1 MIIFKN
7 LILKISSLRFA
18 ISLIIFIAI
27 SSSIGTF
34 IPQGSNNKFYL
45 DIFDD
50 APIFGFLNGEKVLK
64 LQLDHIYTSFWFL
77 FSLILLCISL
87 AACSFRRQ
95 IPSLKASL
103 KWIEYKTE
111 KKISKL
117 ELVSNHQINT
127 EEDHIS
133 KADLFLKKK
142 GWRTYKFK
150 SHISARKGLIGK
162 LGPIVVHI
170 GLIVLLIGSAYG
182 SFTSQ
187 SKEQYLMPGESLDL
201 INESTNSKANV
212 RLVDFS
218 IQRESDG
225 IPKQFIS
232 KLDFFSEDLKLNEI
246 KTAKVN
252 HPIRFKGLTIYQ
264 ADWSITNVVLEIDN
278 ILYQLQLKEIPE
290 IGNQVWGVLVELGSE
305 TKKNYLLTID
315 NESGPL
321 KISNIE
327 NISENIFSENI
338 LYLNEDPLVIN
349 SSKLSLKK
357 IIPSSGLIIKNDPS
371 IPFIYFS
378 FILIIFGTIISLIP
392 TNQLWILVNEESK
405 KLSIGGLSNKNLV
418 GFKKEFFKLSEEIK
432 NF

>member
-18 ISLIIFIAI
+18 ISLIILIAI
-27 SSSIGTF
+27 SSGIGTF
-34 IPQGSNNKFYL
+34 IPQGNNKKFYF
-45 DIFDD
+45 DIYDE
-50 APIFGFLNGEKVLK
+50 APIFGFLNGKNVLK

-77 FSLILLCISL
+77 FALILLCISL

-103 KWIEYKTE
+103 KWIEYKSE
-111 KKISKL
+111 KKFSKL
-117 ELVSNHQINT
+117 QLSSIHPINQ
-127 EEDHIS
+127 DG
-133 KADLFLKKK
+133 DLFSIVDLLLKKR
-142 GWRTYKFK
+142 GWKTYKFK

-162 LGPIVVHI
+162 IGPLVVHI

-187 SKEQYLMPGESLDL
+187 SKEQYLLPGETLDL
-201 INESTNSKANV
+201 VNESTNSKANV
-212 RLVDFS
+212 KLVDFS
-218 IQRESDG
+218 IERESDG
-225 IPKQFIS
+225 VPKQFIS
-232 KLDFFSEDLKLNEI
+232 KLNFSSEDLNFNEI
-246 KTAKVN
+246 KTTKVN

-264 ADWSITNVVLEIDN
+264 ADWAISNVVLEIDN
-278 ILYQLQLKEIPE
+278 ILYQLQLREIPE

-305 TKKNYLLTID
+305 TKKNFLLTID
-315 NESGPL
+315 NENGPL
-321 KISNIE
+321 KISNTE
-327 NISENIFSENI
+327 NFSGNNLFI
-338 LYLNEDPLVIN
+338 NDNPLEVN
-349 SSKLSLKK
+349 SSKVSLKK

-392 TNQLWILVNEESK
+392 TNQLWILVNNESQ
-405 KLSIGGLSNKNLV
+405 KLFIGGLSNKNLV

>member
-1 MIIFKN
+1 MVIFKS

-27 SSSIGTF
+27 SSGIGTF
-34 IPQGSNNKFYL
+34 IPQGSNDKFYV
-45 DIFDD
+45 DFFDD

-77 FSLILLCISL
+77 FSLILLCVSL

-103 KWIEYKTE
+103 KWIEYNSE
-111 KKISKL
+111 KKFSKL
-117 ELVSNHQINT
+117 QLSSSHQIKKD
-127 EEDHIS
+127 EDNIS
-133 KADLFLKKK
+133 KADLLLREK
-142 GWRTYKFK
+142 GWKTYKFE

-162 LGPIVVHI
+162 IGPIVVHI

-187 SKEQYLMPGESLDL
+187 SKEQYLFPGESLDL

-212 RLVDFS
+212 RLLDFS
-218 IQRESDG
+218 IERESDG

-232 KLDFFSEDLKLNEI
+232 KLDFSSEDYKFNEI

-252 HPIRFKGLTIYQ
+252 SPIRFRGLTIYQ
-264 ADWSITNVVLEIDN
+264 ADWAISGVVLEIDN
-278 ILYQLQLKEIPE
+278 ILYQIQLKEIPE
-290 IGNQVWGVLVELGSE
+290 ISNQVWGVLVELGSE

-315 NESGPL
+315 NENGPL
-321 KISNIE
+321 KISNFE
-327 NISENIFSENI
+327 NFSENI
-338 LYLNEDPLVIN
+338 YINEDPLEVN

-357 IIPSSGLIIKNDPS
+357 IILSSGLIIKNDPS

-392 TNQLWILVNEESK
+392 TNQLWIFVNKESK
-405 KLSIGGLSNKNLV
+405 KLTIGGLSNKNLV
-418 GFKKEFFKLSEEIK
+418 GFKKEFLKLSEEIK

>member
-1 MIIFKN
+1 MIVFKN

-27 SSSIGTF
+27 ASGIGTF
-34 IPQGSNNKFYL
+34 IPQGSNNKFY
-45 DIFDD
+45 IENFDS
-50 APIFGFLNGEKVLK
+50 APIFGFLDGEKVLK

-77 FSLILLCISL
+77 LTLILLCISL

-103 KWIEYKTE
+103 KWVEYKSE
-111 KKISKL
+111 KKFSKL
-117 ELVSNHQINT
+117 QLTSIHPINQ
-127 EEDHIS
+127 DGDLIS
-133 KADLFLKKK
+133 FVDLLLKKR
-142 GWRTYKFK
+142 GWNTYKFQ
-150 SHISARKGLIGK
+150 SNISARRGLIGK
-162 LGPIVVHI
+162 IGPLVVHI

-187 SKEQYLMPGESLDL
+187 SKEQYLLPGESLDL
-201 INESTNSKANV
+201 VNESTNSKANV
-212 RLVDFS
+212 RLLDFS
-218 IQRESDG
+218 IERESDG

-232 KLDFFSEDLKLNEI
+232 KLNFSSEDINLNEI

-252 HPIRFKGLTIYQ
+252 HPIRFEGLTIYQ
-264 ADWSITNVVLEIDN
+264 ADWAISNVVLEIDN

-305 TKKNYLLTID
+305 NKKNFLLTID
-315 NESGPL
+315 NENGPL
-321 KISNIE
+321 RISNIE
-327 NISENIFSENI
+327 NFSGNN
-338 LYLNEDPLVIN
+338 LYINDNPLEVN
-349 SSKLSLKK
+349 SSKVSLIK

-392 TNQLWILVNEESK
+392 TNQLWILVNNETQ
-405 KLSIGGLSNKNLV
+405 KLFIGGLSNKNLV
-418 GFKKEFFKLSEEIK
+418 GFKKEFIKLSEEIK
-432 NF
+432 KF

>member
-27 SSSIGTF
+27 ASGIGTF
-34 IPQGSNNKFYL
+34 IPQGSNNKFYI
-45 DIFDD
+45 DNFDR
-50 APIFGFLNGEKVLK
+50 APIFGFLDGEKVLK

-77 FSLILLCISL
+77 FTLILLCISL

-103 KWIEYKTE
+103 KWTEYKYE
-111 KKISKL
+111 KNFGKL
-117 ELVSNHQINT
+117 ELSSNYQINA
-127 EEDHIS
+127 EADCIS
-133 KADLFLKKK
+133 KVDLFLKKR
-142 GWRTYKFK
+142 GWKTYKFK
-150 SHISARKGLIGK
+150 NHLSARKGLIGK

-170 GLIVLLIGSAYG
+170 GLIILLIGSAYG

-187 SKEQYLMPGESLDL
+187 SKEQYLLPGESLDL
-201 INESTNSKANV
+201 INESTNSKATIK
-212 RLVDFS
+212 LEDFS
-218 IQRESDG
+218 ILRESDG

-232 KLDFFSEDLKLNEI
+232 KLDFVSEDLKLNQI

-264 ADWSITNVVLEIDN
+264 ADWAISNVVLEIDN

-305 TKKNYLLTID
+305 TKKNFLLTID
-315 NESGPL
+315 NENGPL
-321 KISNIE
+321 KISNTE
-327 NISENIFSENI
+327 NFSGNN
-338 LYLNEDPLVIN
+338 LYINDNPLEIN
-349 SSKLSLKK
+349 SSKVSLKK

-392 TNQLWILVNEESK
+392 TNQLWILVNKESH

-418 GFKKEFFKLSEEIK
+418 GFKKEFLKLSEEIK
-432 NF
+432 NY

>member
-34 IPQGSNNKFYL
+34 IPQDNNKKFYI
-45 DIFDD
+45 DIFND
-50 APIFGFLNGEKVLK
+50 APIFGFLNGENVLK

-77 FSLILLCISL
+77 FALILLCISL

-103 KWIEYKTE
+103 KWIEYKSE
-111 KKISKL
+111 KKFSKL
-117 ELVSNHQINT
+117 QLTSSHSINQDG
-127 EEDHIS
+127 DHIS
-133 KADLFLKKK
+133 KADLLLKKR
-142 GWRTYKFK
+142 GWKTYKFQN
-150 SHISARKGLIGK
+150 HISARRGLIGK
-162 LGPIVVHI
+162 IGPLVVHI

-187 SKEQYLMPGESLDL
+187 SKEQYLLPGESLDL
-201 INESTNSKANV
+201 VNESTNSKANV
-212 RLVDFS
+212 KLVDFS
-218 IQRESDG
+218 IERESDG

-232 KLDFFSEDLKLNEI
+232 KLNFSSEDPNLNEI
-246 KTAKVN
+246 KTVKVN

-264 ADWSITNVVLEIDN
+264 ADWAISNVVLEIDN

-305 TKKNYLLTID
+305 PKKNYLLTID
-315 NESGPL
+315 NENGPL

-327 NISENIFSENI
+327 NFSGNN
-338 LYLNEDPLVIN
+338 LYINDNPLEVN
-349 SSKLSLKK
+349 SLKVSLKK

-392 TNQLWILVNEESK
+392 TNQLWILVNKESQ
-405 KLSIGGLSNKNLV
+405 KLFIGGLSNKNLV
-418 GFKKEFFKLSEEIK
+418 GFKKEFLRLSEEIK
-432 NF
+432 NY

>member
-27 SSSIGTF
+27 SSGIGTF
-34 IPQGSNNKFYL
+34 IPQGNNKKFYL

-50 APIFGFLNGEKVLK
+50 APIFGLLNGENVLK

-77 FSLILLCISL
+77 FALILLCISL

-103 KWIEYKTE
+103 KWIEYKSE
-111 KKISKL
+111 KKFSKL
-117 ELVSNHQINT
+117 QLTSICQVNEN
-127 EEDHIS
+127 EDYIS
-133 KADLFLKKK
+133 KADLLLKTR
-142 GWRTYKFK
+142 GWKTYKFK
-150 SHISARKGLIGK
+150 NHISARRGLIGK
-162 LGPIVVHI
+162 VGPLVVHI
-170 GLIVLLIGSAYG
+170 GLIVLLVGSAYG
-182 SFTSQ
+182 SFTSL

-212 RLVDFS
+212 KLVNFS
-218 IQRESDG
+218 IERESDG

-232 KLDFFSEDLKLNEI
+232 KLNFSSKDFKLNEI

-264 ADWSITNVVLEIDN
+264 ADWAISNVVLEIDN
-278 ILYQLQLKEIPE
+278 ILYQLQLSEIPE

-305 TKKNYLLTID
+305 TKKNFLLTID
-315 NESGPL
+315 NENGPL
-321 KISNIE
+321 RISNIE
-327 NISENIFSENI
+327 SFSDNF
-338 LYLNEDPLVIN
+338 LYINEDPLEVN

-357 IIPSSGLIIKNDPS
+357 IILSSGLIIKNDPS

-378 FILIIFGTIISLIP
+378 FILIIFGTIISLVP
-392 TNQLWILVNEESK
+392 TNQLWILVNKESR

-418 GFKKEFFKLSEEIK
+418 GFKKEFLKLLEEIK

>member
-27 SSSIGTF
+27 SSGIGTF
-34 IPQGSNNKFYL
+34 IPQGNKRKFYI

-77 FSLILLCISL
+77 FALILLCISL

-103 KWIEYKTE
+103 KWIEYKSE
-111 KKISKL
+111 KKFRKL
-117 ELVSNHQINT
+117 QLTSSHQIY
-127 EEDHIS
+127 EDEDNIS
-133 KADLFLKKK
+133 KADYLLKKR
-142 GWRTYKFK
+142 GWKTYKFK
-150 SHISARKGLIGK
+150 NHLSARRGLIGK
-162 LGPIVVHI
+162 VGPLVVHI

-182 SFTSQ
+182 NFTSQ
-187 SKEQYLMPGESLDL
+187 SKEQYLLPGESLDL
-201 INESTNSKANV
+201 INESTNSKASIK
-212 RLVDFS
+212 LADFF
-218 IQRESDG
+218 IERESDG

-232 KLDFFSEDLKLNEI
+232 KLEFTSEDLKLNEI
-246 KTAKVN
+246 KEAKVN

-264 ADWSITNVVLEIDN
+264 ADWAISNVVLEIDN
-278 ILYQLQLKEIPE
+278 ILYQLQLREIPE
-290 IGNQVWGVLVELGSE
+290 IGNQVWGVLVELGSK
-305 TKKNYLLTID
+305 TKKNFLLTID
-315 NESGPL
+315 NENGPL
-321 KISNIE
+321 RISNIE
-327 NISENIFSENI
+327 NFAEKI
-338 LYLNEDPLVIN
+338 LYINEDALEVN

-371 IPFIYFS
+371 VPFIYFS
-378 FILIIFGTIISLIP
+378 FVLIIFGTIISLIP
-392 TNQLWILVNEESK
+392 TNQLWILVNKESK

-418 GFKKEFFKLSEEIK
+418 GFKKEFLKLSEEIK
-432 NF
+432 NS

>member
-18 ISLIIFIAI
+18 ISLIIFIAT
-27 SSSIGTF
+27 SSAIGTF
-34 IPQGSNNKFYL
+34 IPQGNNKKFYT

-50 APIFGFLNGEKVLK
+50 APIFGYLNGEKVLK
-64 LQLDHIYTSFWFL
+64 LQLDHVYTSFWFVFAL
-77 FSLILLCISL
+77 LLLCISL

-103 KWIEYKTE
+103 KWIEYKSE
-111 KKISKL
+111 KKFNKL
-117 ELVSNHQINT
+117 QLTSSHQIND

-133 KADLFLKKK
+133 KADLLLKKR
-142 GWRTYKFK
+142 GWKTYKFK
-150 SHISARKGLIGK
+150 RHISARRGLIGK
-162 LGPIVVHI
+162 IGPLVVHI

-187 SKEQYLMPGESLDL
+187 SKEQYLLPGESLYL

-218 IQRESDG
+218 IERESDG

-232 KLDFFSEDLKLNEI
+232 KLDFSSEDLKLNEI

-264 ADWSITNVVLEIDN
+264 ADWSISNVVLEIDN

-290 IGNQVWGVLVELGSE
+290 IGNQVWGVLIELGSE
-305 TKKNYLLTID
+305 TKKNFLLTID
-315 NESGPL
+315 NENGPL

-327 NISENIFSENI
+327 DFSENI
-338 LYLNEDPLVIN
+338 LYINEEPLEVN
-349 SSKLSLKK
+349 SSKLSLKE

-392 TNQLWILVNEESK
+392 TNQLWILVNKESK
-405 KLSIGGLSNKNLV
+405 NLSIGGLSNKNLV
-418 GFKKEFFKLSEEIK
+418 GFKKEFLKLSEEIK
-432 NF
+432 NL

>member
-27 SSSIGTF
+27 ASGIGTF
-34 IPQGSNNKFYL
+34 IPQGSNNKFYI
-45 DIFDD
+45 DNFDR
-50 APIFGFLNGEKVLK
+50 APIFGFLDGEKVLN
-64 LQLDHIYTSFWFL
+64 LQLDHIYTSIWFL
-77 FSLILLCISL
+77 FTLILLCISL

-103 KWIEYKTE
+103 KWIEYKSE
-111 KKISKL
+111 KKFSNLQLTTSHPI
-117 ELVSNHQINT
+117 NHQDG
-127 EEDHIS
+127 EHIS
-133 KADLFLKKK
+133 KVDLLLKKK
-142 GWRTYKFK
+142 GWKTYKFN

-162 LGPIVVHI
+162 IGPLVVHI

-187 SKEQYLMPGESLDL
+187 SKEQYLLPGETLDL
-201 INESTNSKANV
+201 VNESSNSKAIV
-212 RLVDFS
+212 KLVDFS
-218 IQRESDG
+218 IERESDG
-225 IPKQFIS
+225 VPKQFIS
-232 KLDFFSEDLKLNEI
+232 KLNFSSEDLNLNEI
-246 KTAKVN
+246 KTTKVN
-252 HPIRFKGLTIYQ
+252 QPIRFKGLTIYQ
-264 ADWSITNVVLEIDN
+264 ADWAISNVVLEIDN

-305 TKKNYLLTID
+305 TKKNFLLTID
-315 NESGPL
+315 NENGPL

-327 NISENIFSENI
+327 NFSGNN
-338 LYLNEDPLVIN
+338 LYINDDPLEIN
-349 SSKLSLKK
+349 SSKVSLKK

-392 TNQLWILVNEESK
+392 TNQLWILVNKESQ

-418 GFKKEFFKLSEEIK
+418 GFKKEFFKLSDEIK

>member
-7 LILKISSLRFA
+7 LVLKISSLRFA

-27 SSSIGTF
+27 SSGIGTF
-34 IPQGSNNKFYL
+34 IPQGNKNKFYI

-50 APIFGFLNGEKVLK
+50 APILGFLNGEKVLK

-77 FSLILLCISL
+77 FALILLCISL

-103 KWIEYKTE
+103 RWIEYKNE
-111 KKISKL
+111 KKFSKL
-117 ELVSNHQINT
+117 KLSSSYQIN
-127 EEDHIS
+127 EDEDYIS
-133 KADLFLKKK
+133 KADLFLKKR
-142 GWRTYKFK
+142 GWKTYKFK
-150 SHISARKGLIGK
+150 SHISARRGLIGK
-162 LGPIVVHI
+162 IGPLVVHI
-170 GLIVLLIGSAYG
+170 GLIILLIGSAYG

-187 SKEQYLMPGESLDL
+187 SKEQYLLPGESLDL
-201 INESTNSKANV
+201 VNESTNSKANV
-212 RLVDFS
+212 KLVDFS
-218 IQRESDG
+218 IERESDG

-232 KLDFFSEDLKLNEI
+232 KLDFSSEDLKLNEI
-246 KTAKVN
+246 KTAEVN
-252 HPIRFKGLTIYQ
+252 RPIRFQGLTIYQ
-264 ADWSITNVVLEIDN
+264 ADWAISNVVLEIDD

-305 TKKNYLLTID
+305 NKKNFLLTID
-315 NESGPL
+315 NENGPL

-327 NISENIFSENI
+327 NFSGKN
-338 LYLNEDPLVIN
+338 LYINEDPLEVN
-349 SSKLSLKK
+349 SSKVALKK

-392 TNQLWILVNEESK
+392 TNQLWILVNRETK
-405 KLSIGGLSNKNLV
+405 NLSIGGLSNKNPV

>member
-1 MIIFKN
+1 MIILKN
-7 LILKISSLRFA
+7 LIFKISSLRFA

-27 SSSIGTF
+27 SSGIGTF
-34 IPQGSNNKFYL
+34 IPQGSNKNFYI
-45 DIFDD
+45 DIFDN

-77 FSLILLCISL
+77 FALILLCISL

-111 KKISKL
+111 KKISNL
-117 ELVSNHQINT
+117 ELTSNYQIN
-127 EEDHIS
+127 EEQDHIS
-133 KADLFLKKK
+133 KADLFLKKR

-150 SHISARKGLIGK
+150 NHISARRGLIGK

-170 GLIVLLIGSAYG
+170 GLIFLLIGSAYG

-187 SKEQYLMPGESLDL
+187 SKEQYLLPGESLDL

-212 RLVDFS
+212 KLVDFS
-218 IQRESDG
+218 IERESDG

-264 ADWSITNVVLEIDN
+264 ADWSISNVVLEIDN

-315 NESGPL
+315 NENGPL
-321 KISNIE
+321 RISNIE
-327 NISENIFSENI
+327 NFSENI
-338 LYLNEDPLVIN
+338 LYLNEDPLEVN

-371 IPFIYFS
+371 IPFIYLS
-378 FILIIFGTIISLIP
+378 FILIMFGTIISLIP
-392 TNQLWILVNEESK
+392 TNQLWILVNKESK

>member
-1 MIIFKN
+1 MIILKN
-7 LILKISSLRFA
+7 LIFKISSLRFA

-27 SSSIGTF
+27 SSGIGTF
-34 IPQGSNNKFYL
+34 IPQGSNKNFYI
-45 DIFDD
+45 DIFDN

-77 FSLILLCISL
+77 FALILLCISL

-103 KWIEYKTE
+103 KWTEYNTE
-111 KKISKL
+111 KKFSKL
-117 ELVSNHQINT
+117 QLNSSHQINIDK
-127 EEDHIS
+127 DHIS
-133 KADLFLKKK
+133 KADLLLKKR
-142 GWRTYKFK
+142 GWKTYKFK
-150 SHISARKGLIGK
+150 SHISARRGLIGK
-162 LGPIVVHI
+162 IGPLVVHI
-170 GLIVLLIGSAYG
+170 GLIVLLVGSAYG

-187 SKEQYLMPGESLDL
+187 SKEQYLLPGESLDL

-212 RLVDFS
+212 RLVNFS
-218 IQRESDG
+218 IERESDG

-232 KLDFFSEDLKLNEI
+232 KLDFSSEDLKSNEI

-264 ADWSITNVVLEIDN
+264 ADWAISNVVLEIDN
-278 ILYQLQLKEIPE
+278 ILYQLHLKEIPE
-290 IGNQVWGVLVELGSE
+290 IGNQVWGILVELGSGI
-305 TKKNYLLTID
+305 KKNFLLTID
-315 NESGPL
+315 NENGPL
-321 KISNIE
+321 KITNIE
-327 NISENIFSENI
+327 NFSENI
-338 LYLNEDPLVIN
+338 LYTNEDPLEIN

-371 IPFIYFS
+371 IPFIYLS

-392 TNQLWILVNEESK
+392 TNQLWILVNKESQ

-418 GFKKEFFKLSEEIK
+418 GFKKEFFKLSEEIR